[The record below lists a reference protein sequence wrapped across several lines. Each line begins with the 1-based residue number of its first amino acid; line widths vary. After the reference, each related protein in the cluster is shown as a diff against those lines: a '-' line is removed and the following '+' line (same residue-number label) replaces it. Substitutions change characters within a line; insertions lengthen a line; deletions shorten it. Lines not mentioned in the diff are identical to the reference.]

1 MNKGG
6 FSMEGSILK
15 VRLRNKRGKSYARKL
30 RRKGEVPAILYG
42 HHLDKNLLLE
52 VENRELHT
60 FLSRYFQGE
69 KVARLQI
76 VNDEKNKQR
85 EVIVKSV
92 QWDSVKRLPQHVD
105 FYEITRG
112 EKITTSVPLSF
123 TGKSRGE
130 EKGGIV
136 EHFLREI
143 EIECFPMDIPSVIEV
158 DINSLDIGD
167 SFYVRDL
174 KVSPKISIKNPSQE
188 IVVSIASP
196 REEEKLE
203 EKEGAK
209 EVEVITEKKEEE
221 VEEKPEEKE
230 SKKVK
235 KKEK

>member
-1 MNKGG
+1 
-6 FSMEGSILK
+6 MEGSILK
-15 VRLRNKRGKSYARKL
+15 VRLRNKRGKSYTRKL
-30 RRKGEVPAILYG
+30 RRKGGIPAILYG

-52 VENRELHT
+52 VESRELHA

-69 KVARLQI
+69 KIAKLQI
-76 VNDEKNKQR
+76 ADSEENKQR
-85 EVIVKSV
+85 EVIVKDV
-92 QWDSVKRLPQHVD
+92 QWDPVKRFLQHVD

-112 EKITTSVPLSF
+112 EKITTTVPLSF
-123 TGKSRGE
+123 VGKSRGE

-143 EIECFPMDIPSVIEV
+143 EIECFPRDIPSLIEV

-174 KVSPKISIKNPSQE
+174 KVSPKISIKSPSRE

-203 EKEGAK
+203 EKEEVK

-230 SKKVK
+230 RKKSRK
-235 KKEK
+235 

>member
-1 MNKGG
+1 
-6 FSMEGSILK
+6 MEESILK
-15 VRLRNKRGKSYARKL
+15 VRLRNKRGKSYTRKL

-52 VENRELHT
+52 VEIRELHV
-60 FLSRYFQGE
+60 FLSRYFQGK
-69 KVARLQI
+69 KVVKLQI
-76 VNDEKNKQR
+76 ADDEKNKQR

-92 QWDSVKRLPQHVD
+92 QWDPVKRFPQHVD

-112 EKITTSVPLSF
+112 EKITTTVPLSF
-123 TGKSRGE
+123 VGKSQGE

-143 EIECFPMDIPSVIEV
+143 EIECFPKDIPSVIEV

-174 KVSPKISIKNPSQE
+174 KVSPKTSIKSSSQE
-188 IVVSIASP
+188 IVVSITSP
-196 REEEKLE
+196 REEEKE
-203 EKEGAK
+203 EVEEVE

-221 VEEKPEEKE
+221 VEEKSKEKE
-230 SKKVK
+230 SKKVE

>member
-1 MNKGG
+1 
-6 FSMEGSILK
+6 MEGSILK
-15 VRLRNKRGKSYARKL
+15 VRLRNKRGKSYTRKL
-30 RRKGEVPAILYG
+30 RRKGGIPAILYG

-52 VENRELHT
+52 VESRELHA

-69 KVARLQI
+69 KIAKLQI
-76 VNDEKNKQR
+76 ADSEENKQR
-85 EVIVKSV
+85 EVIVKDV
-92 QWDSVKRLPQHVD
+92 QWDPVKRFLQHVD

-112 EKITTSVPLSF
+112 EKITTTVPLSF
-123 TGKSRGE
+123 VGKSRGE

-143 EIECFPMDIPSVIEV
+143 EIECFPRDIPSLIEV

-167 SFYVRDL
+167 SLYVRDL
-174 KVSPKISIKNPSQE
+174 KVSPKISIKSPSQE

-203 EKEGAK
+203 EKEEVK

-230 SKKVK
+230 RKKSRK
-235 KKEK
+235 